1 MIHAYK
7 NGYLSISLEEEL
19 CMKNCKVLRTV
30 IDGYIMK
37 YQPREFIV
45 DLSNVEF
52 MDSSGIGLLIGR
64 YNLLK
69 LIYSKMTMI
78 NPTNSIKRLLE
89 LSKIGKS
96 ITMRCK

>member
-1 MIHAYK
+1 MKHAYK
-7 NGYLSISLEEEL
+7 NGNLSISLEEEL
-19 CMKNCKVLRTV
+19 DMKNCKVLRTV

-69 LIYSKMTMI
+69 LIDSKMTII